1 MDLLRSEVRFNAKRL
16 LEDVRRIVREAKEKE
31 KFEITQ
37 GIVWDR
43 NCSLWERLS

>member
-1 MDLLRSEVRFNAKRL
+1 MDLLRSAVRLNGKRL

-37 GIVWDR
+37 PG
-43 NCSLWERLS
+43 LE